1 MPEKQI
7 YKNSLGKLYVYT
19 PTPETTNSLEFI
31 MFSIYLFFDSDLAHS
46 GSDKIFMLMS
56 VKISKIFIYN
66 VHYLKLAL
74 NPSFRK

>member
-1 MPEKQI
+1 MI
-7 YKNSLGKLYVYT
+7 ST

-56 VKISKIFIYN
+56 VKIFKNIY
-66 VHYLKLAL
+66 V
-74 NPSFRK
+74 